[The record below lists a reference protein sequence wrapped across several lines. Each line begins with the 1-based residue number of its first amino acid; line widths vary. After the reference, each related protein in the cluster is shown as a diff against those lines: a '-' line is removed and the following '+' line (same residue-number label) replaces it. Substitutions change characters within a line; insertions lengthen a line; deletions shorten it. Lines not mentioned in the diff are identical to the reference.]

1 MHIQKELKYPIY
13 FKGVVIATPFVEL
26 KNKETPVA
34 MSD

>member
-13 FKGVVIATPFVEL
+13 FKAVVATPFVEL
-26 KNKETPVA
+26 ENKETPVA